1 MQLSNNM
8 HPKRYILL
16 NKIFA
21 GIILAIFFYSA
32 FYSPDSNAYP
42 IPCVHEQLLGRP
54 CPTCGMSHAFSALVR
69 LQFDKA
75 NALQANAFAV
85 FAFFFIQLALRIL
98 AIFLVIKSSIPIKS
112 IVYTDI
118 VVSIALFF
126 LTFYQIIISTFITFS
141 QLLGSGTPG

>member
-1 MQLSNNM
+1 MQSDSNM
-8 HPKRYILL
+8 HPKRYLLL

-54 CPTCGMSHAFSALVR
+54 CSTCGMSHAFSALVR
-69 LQFDKA
+69 LQFDQA
-75 NALQANAFAV
+75 NAFQPNAFAV
-85 FAFFFIQLALRIL
+85 FVFFFIQLAIRIL
-98 AIFLVIKSSIPIKS
+98 AIFLVRKSPIPIKS

-118 VVSIALFF
+118 IVSITLF
-126 LTFYQIIISTFITFS
+126 LITFSQLIISTFITFS

>member
-1 MQLSNNM
+1 MQLDSNM

-16 NKIFA
+16 SKIFA

-32 FYSPDSNAYP
+32 FYSPDSNVYP
-42 IPCVHEQLLGRP
+42 IPCVHEQLLGKP

-75 NALQANAFAV
+75 NAFQPNAFAV
-85 FAFFFIQLALRIL
+85 FAFFFIQLVMRIS
-98 AIFLVIKSSIPIKS
+98 AIVLIRKTTTSIKS
-112 IVYTDI
+112 IIYTDI

-126 LTFYQIIISTFITFS
+126 IAFYQLIISTFITFG
-141 QLLGSGTPG
+141 QLLGSGSPS

>member
-1 MQLSNNM
+1 MQLSNDM
-8 HPKRYILL
+8 HPKRYLLL

-42 IPCVHEQLLGRP
+42 IRCVHEQLLGKQ

-75 NALQANAFAV
+75 NAFQPNAFAV
-85 FAFFFIQLALRIL
+85 FLFFIIQLAMRIS
-98 AIFLVIKSSIPIKS
+98 AIVLIIKTSISIKS

-118 VVSIALFF
+118 VVSIALF
-126 LTFYQIIISTFITFS
+126 LITFYQLIISTFITFS
-141 QLLGSGTPG
+141 QLLG